1 MLDDSK
7 AWKEGRLST
16 LNRSYEATP
25 VRAAV
30 RFPLRLEIVLCTAK
44 REYPGV
50 TEDVSA
56 NGLLFVAEELPAVGA
71 EVRFELTMP
80 AAVMGGANDVLLH
93 CVGRIVRHQQVA
105 GKSMAAA
112 VIDEYSF
119 RG

>member
-1 MLDDSK
+1 M
-7 AWKEGRLST
+7 AT
-16 LNRSYEATP
+16 LYRSYEAIP

-30 RFPLRLEIVLCTAK
+30 RFPLRLEVVLRTAE

-56 NGLLFVAEELPAVGA
+56 NGLLFSADELPAVGT
-71 EVRFELTMP
+71 EVRFDLTMP
-80 AAVMGGANDVLLH
+80 AAVMGGAHDVLLH
-93 CVGRIVRHQQVA
+93 CIGRIVRHQQQA
-105 GKSMAAA
+105 DRLMAAA

>member
-1 MLDDSK
+1 L
-7 AWKEGRLST
+7 AT
-16 LNRSYEATP
+16 LHRTYESIP

-30 RFPLRLEIVLCTAK
+30 RFPLHLEIVLRTAD

-56 NGLLFVAEELPAVGA
+56 NGLLFAAEELPPVGS

-80 AAVMGGANDVLLH
+80 ATIMGGANDVLLS
-93 CVGRIVRHQQVA
+93 CVGRIVRHQRMTN
-105 GKSMAAA
+105 KRMAAA

>member
-1 MLDDSK
+1 M
-7 AWKEGRLST
+7 AT
-16 LNRSYEATP
+16 LNRSYEAIP

-30 RFPLRLEIVLCTAK
+30 RFPLRLEIVLQTTD

-56 NGLLFVAEELPAVGA
+56 NGLLFVADELPPVGS
-71 EVRFELTMP
+71 EVRFEMTMP
-80 AAVMGGANDVLLH
+80 AAIMGGANDVLLH
-93 CVGRIVRHQQVA
+93 CVGRIIRHQRIA
-105 GKSMAAA
+105 DKDMAAA

>member
-1 MLDDSK
+1 L
-7 AWKEGRLST
+7 AT
-16 LNRSYEATP
+16 LNRSYETTP

-30 RFPLRLEIVLCTAK
+30 RFPLRLEIVLRTTE
-44 REYPGV
+44 REYPGI

-56 NGLLFVAEELPAVGA
+56 NGLLFSADELPAVGT

-80 AAVMGGANDVLLH
+80 AAVMGGSNDVLLS
-93 CVGRIVRHQQVA
+93 CVGRVVRHQLLA
-105 GKSMAAA
+105 DKLMAAA

>member
-1 MLDDSK
+1 M
-7 AWKEGRLST
+7 AT
-16 LNRSYEATP
+16 LYRSFEALP

-30 RFPLRLEIVLCTAK
+30 RFPLRLEVVLRTAD
-44 REYPGV
+44 REYPGI

-56 NGLLFVAEELPAVGA
+56 NGLLFAANELPPVGT

-80 AAVMGGANDVLLH
+80 AAVMGGVNDVLLH
-93 CVGRIVRHQQVA
+93 CLGRIVRHQRIA
-105 GKSMAAA
+105 DKEMAAA

>member
-1 MLDDSK
+1 V
-7 AWKEGRLST
+7 AT

-30 RFPLRLEIVLCTAK
+30 RFPLRLEVVLRTAD

-56 NGLLFVAEELPAVGA
+56 NGLLFAADELPPVGA
-71 EVRFELTMP
+71 EVRFEMTMP
-80 AAVMGGANDVLLH
+80 ATIMGGASDVLLH
-93 CVGRIVRHQQVA
+93 CLGRIVRHQQVA
-105 GKSMAAA
+105 DKPMAAA

>member
-1 MLDDSK
+1 M
-7 AWKEGRLST
+7 ST
-16 LNRSYEATP
+16 LHRSYEAIP

-30 RFPLRLEIVLCTAK
+30 RFPLRLEIVLHAAE

-56 NGLLFVAEELPAVGA
+56 NGLLFSADELPPIGT

-80 AAVMGGANDVLLH
+80 AAVMGGTTDVQLN
-93 CVGRIVRHQQVA
+93 CSGRIVRHQQQA
-105 GKSMAAA
+105 DKLMAAA

>member
-1 MLDDSK
+1 M
-7 AWKEGRLST
+7 AT
-16 LNRSYEATP
+16 LHRTYESIP

-30 RFPLRLEIVLCTAK
+30 RFPLHLEIVLRTAD

-56 NGLLFVAEELPAVGA
+56 NGLLFAAEELPPVGS

-80 AAVMGGANDVLLH
+80 ATIMGGANDVLLS
-93 CVGRIVRHQQVA
+93 CVGRIVRHQRMTN
-105 GKSMAAA
+105 KRMAAA

>member
-1 MLDDSK
+1 V
-7 AWKEGRLST
+7 AT
-16 LNRSYEATP
+16 LYRSYEAIP

-30 RFPLRLEIVLCTAK
+30 RFPLRLEVVLRTAE

-56 NGLLFVAEELPAVGA
+56 NGLLFAANELPPVGT

-80 AAVMGGANDVLLH
+80 AAVMGGVNDVLLH
-93 CVGRIVRHQQVA
+93 CLGRIVRHQRIA
-105 GKSMAAA
+105 DKEMAAA

>member
-1 MLDDSK
+1 M
-7 AWKEGRLST
+7 ST
-16 LNRSYEATP
+16 LYRSYESIP

-30 RFPLRLEIVLCTAK
+30 RFPLHLEVVLRSTE

-56 NGLLFVAEELPAVGA
+56 NGLLFAAEDLPAIGT

-80 AAVMGGANDVLLH
+80 AAIMGGVNDVLLH
-93 CVGRIVRHQQVA
+93 CAGRIVRHQRMA
-105 GKSMAAA
+105 NRNMAAA

>member
-1 MLDDSK
+1 V
-7 AWKEGRLST
+7 AT
-16 LNRSYEATP
+16 LYRSYEAIP

-30 RFPLRLEIVLCTAK
+30 RFPLRLEVVLRSVD

-56 NGLLFVAEELPAVGA
+56 NGLLFSADELPPVGT
-71 EVRFELTMP
+71 EVRFEMTMP
-80 AAVMGGANDVLLH
+80 AAIMGGANDVLLH
-93 CVGRIVRHQQVA
+93 CLGRIVRHQQVA
-105 GKSMAAA
+105 DKLMAAA

>member
-1 MLDDSK
+1 MT
-7 AWKEGRLST
+7 T

-30 RFPLRLEIVLCTAK
+30 RFPLRLEVVLCTAD

-56 NGLLFVAEELPAVGA
+56 NGLLFAADELPPVGA
-71 EVRFELTMP
+71 EIRFDMTMP
-80 AAVMGGANDVLLH
+80 AAIMGGANDVLLH
-93 CVGRIVRHQQVA
+93 CVGRIVRHQRLDD
-105 GKSMAAA
+105 KPMAAA

>member
-1 MLDDSK
+1 M
-7 AWKEGRLST
+7 AT
-16 LNRSYEATP
+16 LNRSFEAIP

-30 RFPLRLEIVLCTAK
+30 RFPLRLELVLRTTD

-56 NGLLFVAEELPAVGA
+56 NGLLFMANELPPVGA

-80 AAVMGGANDVLLH
+80 ALVMGGANDVLLH
-93 CVGRIVRHQQVA
+93 CMGRIVRHQRLED
-105 GKSMAAA
+105 KLMAAA

>member
-1 MLDDSK
+1 V
-7 AWKEGRLST
+7 AT
-16 LNRSYEATP
+16 LNRSYEAIP

-30 RFPLRLEIVLCTAK
+30 RFPLRLELVLRTPE

-56 NGLLFVAEELPAVGA
+56 NGLLFAADELPPVGA
-71 EVRFELTMP
+71 EVRFEMTMP
-80 AAVMGGANDVLLH
+80 AAIMGGANDVLLN
-93 CVGRIVRHQQVA
+93 CLGRIVRHQQLA
-105 GKSMAAA
+105 DKLMAAA

>member
-1 MLDDSK
+1 V
-7 AWKEGRLST
+7 AT
-16 LNRSYEATP
+16 LYRSFEALP

-30 RFPLRLEIVLCTAK
+30 RFPLRLEVVLRTAD
-44 REYPGV
+44 REYPGI

-56 NGLLFVAEELPAVGA
+56 NGLLFAANELPPVGT

-80 AAVMGGANDVLLH
+80 AAVMGGVNDVLLH
-93 CVGRIVRHQQVA
+93 CLGRIVRHQRIA
-105 GKSMAAA
+105 DKEMAAA

>member
-1 MLDDSK
+1 V
-7 AWKEGRLST
+7 AT
-16 LNRSYEATP
+16 LNRSFEAIP

-30 RFPLRLEIVLCTAK
+30 RFPLRLELVLRTPD

-56 NGLLFVAEELPAVGA
+56 NGLLFMAGELPPVGA

-80 AAVMGGANDVLLH
+80 AAIMGGANDVLLH
-93 CVGRIVRHQQVA
+93 CLGRIVRHQQVA
-105 GKSMAAA
+105 DKLMAAA

>member
-1 MLDDSK
+1 V
-7 AWKEGRLST
+7 AT
-16 LNRSYEATP
+16 LNRSYEAIP

-30 RFPLRLEIVLCTAK
+30 RFPLRLEVVLRTPD

-56 NGLLFVAEELPAVGA
+56 NGLLFAADELPPVGA

-80 AAVMGGANDVLLH
+80 AAVMGGVNDVLLH
-93 CVGRIVRHQQVA
+93 CLGRIVRHQRIA
-105 GKSMAAA
+105 DKEMAAA

>member
-1 MLDDSK
+1 M
-7 AWKEGRLST
+7 AT
-16 LNRSYEATP
+16 LYRSYEAIP
-25 VRAAV
+25 VRSAV
-30 RFPLRLEIVLCTAK
+30 RFPLRLEIVLHTAE

-56 NGLLFVAEELPAVGA
+56 NGLLFSADDLPPVGT

-80 AAVMGGANDVLLH
+80 AAVMGGPNDVLLH
-93 CVGRIVRHQQVA
+93 CVGRIVRHQQQA
-105 GKSMAAA
+105 DKLMAAA

>member
-1 MLDDSK
+1 M
-7 AWKEGRLST
+7 AT
-16 LNRSYEATP
+16 LNRSYEAIP

-30 RFPLRLEIVLCTAK
+30 RFPLRLELVLRTPE

-56 NGLLFVAEELPAVGA
+56 NGLLFAADELPPVGA
-71 EVRFELTMP
+71 EVRFEMTMP
-80 AAVMGGANDVLLH
+80 AAIMGGANDVLLN
-93 CVGRIVRHQQVA
+93 CLGRIVRHQQLA
-105 GKSMAAA
+105 DKLMAAA

>member
-1 MLDDSK
+1 M
-7 AWKEGRLST
+7 AT
-16 LNRSYEATP
+16 LNRSYETIP

-30 RFPLRLEIVLCTAK
+30 RFPLRLELVLRTAE

-56 NGLLFVAEELPAVGA
+56 NGLLFAADELPPVGA

-80 AAVMGGANDVLLH
+80 AAIMGGTNDVLLH
-93 CVGRIVRHQQVA
+93 CLGRIVRHQRFA
-105 GKSMAAA
+105 DKLTAAA

-119 RG
+119 SG